1 MRSNRCSNV
10 PCGHHSTGSTD
21 PSPSR
26 GTLACTLLLA
36 LLTAACTTVGPDFQK
51 PEAPVADDWQDIDAP
66 QLKEEIADHSE
77 WWSVFDDP
85 ILSELIESAYQ
96 QNLTLR
102 IAAVRI
108 LEARAQLGIAVGNL
122 YPQQQEASGGIIYTS
137 SSENL
142 ANTVAGDL
150 NFTDFDVGLDVAW
163 ETDFWGKFRRGIESA
178 DASFLSSI
186 ADYDDVLV
194 SLEADVANTYTLIRT
209 FEQRIDIAK
218 QNVEI
223 QKRSVEI
230 ADVLFRNGA
239 TTELDVQQAKSLLF
253 NTQASIPGFE
263 TGLRQAQNALSILLG
278 LPPGQLAAT
287 LRQPA
292 IIPSASADVA
302 VGIPAELLRR
312 RPDVKRAELQA
323 ASQSAIIGVAKADLY
338 PSFALFGSIG
348 LAASSGTNTT
358 RTGESGFDELLDSDS
373 LFFVGGPTFN
383 WPIFNYGRI
392 RNNVR
397 VQDARFQQLLVN
409 YQNTVLRAAQE
420 AEDSMTAFLR
430 SGEEVGYRFESEKA
444 ALRAVDLALIQY
456 REGATDYTTVLNTQ
470 QTLVA
475 TQDQL
480 TAVRGEVA
488 QNLIALYKALGG
500 GWQMRQGR
508 ALLPQATKEE
518 MRERTNWGHLLD
530 PDAEIESS
538 QTGEPHRRPDW

>member
-1 MRSNRCSNV
+1 MRLNLRAYFH
-10 PCGHHSTGSTD
+10 CGRHSTSSTH
-21 PSPSR
+21 PAPNR
-26 GTLACTLLLA
+26 AILACTVLLT

-51 PEAPVADDWQDIDAP
+51 PEAPVAEEWQDIDAP
-66 QLKEEIADHSE
+66 QLKKETADHSE
-77 WWSVFDDP
+77 WWSVFGDP
-85 ILSELIESAYQ
+85 ILSELIETAYQ
-96 QNLTLR
+96 QNLSLR

-122 YPQQQEASGGIIYTS
+122 YPQQQQASGGVIYTS
-137 SSENL
+137 SSESQ
-142 ANTVAGDL
+142 ANTGVGDL
-150 NFTDFDVGLDVAW
+150 SFTDFDVGLDVAW
-163 ETDFWGKFRRGIESA
+163 EMDFWGKFRRGIESA

-209 FEQRIDIAK
+209 FEQRIEIAK

-263 TGLRQAQNALSILLG
+263 TGLRQTQNALSILLG
-278 LPPGQLAAT
+278 LPPGQLEET

-292 IIPSASADVA
+292 TIPSASADVA
-302 VGIPAELLRR
+302 VGIPAEVLRR

-323 ASQSAIIGVAKADLY
+323 AAQSAIIGVAKADLY

-397 VQDARFQQLLVN
+397 VQDARLQQLLVN

-430 SGEEVGYRFESEKA
+430 SGEEVGYRIESETA

-470 QTLVA
+470 QTLVVS
-475 TQDQL
+475 QDQL

-508 ALLPQATKEE
+508 ALLPDSTTEE
-518 MRERTNWGHLLD
+518 MRERTNWGGLLE
-530 PDAEIESS
+530 PHAEMESS
-538 QTGEPHRRPDW
+538 TASEPRRRPDW